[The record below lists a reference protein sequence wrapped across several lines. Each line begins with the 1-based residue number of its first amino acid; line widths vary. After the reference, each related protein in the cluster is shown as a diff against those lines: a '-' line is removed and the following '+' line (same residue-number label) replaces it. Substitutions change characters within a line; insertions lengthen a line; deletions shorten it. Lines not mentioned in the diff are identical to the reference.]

1 MAPRN
6 FIVMIL
12 NRLVL
17 NLVLCILIC
26 GTVRSEDRSSMTKD
40 NKSSTENLRDKD
52 DSYWKEKL
60 SPEQFSVCREAG
72 TERPFTG
79 RYWDEK
85 KPGMYYCSACGA
97 KLFSSDTKYDSGSG
111 WPSFYDVA
119 DKNAVELKR
128 DSSHGM
134 TRTEVICKS
143 CGAHLGHV
151 FDDGPR
157 DKTGKRYCINS
168 VSLIHEKDKK

>member
-1 MAPRN
+1 MVPKLVNKIIIYIASLLMFYGAAIAEEKVAMSKDTPTAPTESLRN
-6 FIVMIL
+6 
-12 NRLVL
+12 
-17 NLVLCILIC
+17 
-26 GTVRSEDRSSMTKD
+26 KD
-40 NKSSTENLRDKD
+40 E
-52 DSYWKEKL
+52 SYWKDKL

-79 RYWDEK
+79 KYWDEK
-85 KPGMYYCSACGA
+85 RPGMYYCSACGA
-97 KLFSSDTKYDSGSG
+97 QLFSSDTKYDSGSG

-119 DKNAVELKR
+119 DPNAVELKR
-128 DSSHGM
+128 DTTHGM
-134 TRTEVICKS
+134 IRTEVICKK

-168 VSLIHEKDKK
+168 VSLMHEKDKK

>member
-1 MAPRN
+1 MESIISGRLILKVAVLLSI
-6 FIVMIL
+6 FYICQTAKAEETSVMS
-12 NRLVL
+12 NSK
-17 NLVLCILIC
+17 NNS
-26 GTVRSEDRSSMTKD
+26 SED
-40 NKSSTENLRDKD
+40 LRQKD
-52 DSYWKEKL
+52 DSYWKDKL

-79 RYWDEK
+79 KYWDEK
-85 KPGMYYCSACGA
+85 RPGMYYCSACGA
-97 KLFSSDTKYDSGSG
+97 KLFSSETKYDSGSG

-128 DSSHGM
+128 DISHGM
-134 TRTEVICKS
+134 IRTEVICKK

-157 DKTGKRYCINS
+157 ETTGKRYCINS
-168 VSLIHEKDKK
+168 VSLLHEKDKK

>member
-1 MAPRN
+1 MART
-6 FIVMIL
+6 IIK
-12 NRLVL
+12 R
-17 NLVLCILIC
+17 ILIPFISIFIIY
-26 GTVRSEDRSSMTKD
+26 GISIAEENTPMTNDKNTTASDELRSKD
-40 NKSSTENLRDKD
+40 N
-52 DSYWKEKL
+52 SYWKEKL

-79 RYWDEK
+79 KYWDEK
-85 KPGMYYCSACGA
+85 RPGMYYCSACGA

-128 DSSHGM
+128 DISHGM
-134 TRTEVICKS
+134 IRTEVICKK

-151 FDDGPR
+151 FDDGP
-157 DKTGKRYCINS
+157 KETTGKRYCINS
-168 VSLIHEKDKK
+168 VSLMHEQDKK

>member
-1 MAPRN
+1 MAKTVIKRTLIPLISI
-6 FIVMIL
+6 FIIYGITIAEE
-12 NRLVL
+12 N
-17 NLVLCILIC
+17 
-26 GTVRSEDRSSMTKD
+26 TSMTKD
-40 NKSSTENLRDKD
+40 TQASSSEDLRQKD
-52 DSYWKEKL
+52 DSYWKDKM
-60 SPEQFSVCREAG
+60 SPEQFAVCRESS

-79 RYWDEK
+79 KYWDEK

-128 DSSHGM
+128 DISHGM
-134 TRTEVICKS
+134 IRTEVICKK

-151 FDDGPR
+151 FDDGP
-157 DKTGKRYCINS
+157 KETTGKRYCINS
-168 VSLIHEKDKK
+168 VSLLHEKDKK

>member
-1 MAPRN
+1 MFYGAAIAEEKVAMSKDTPT
-6 FIVMIL
+6 
-12 NRLVL
+12 NR
-17 NLVLCILIC
+17 
-26 GTVRSEDRSSMTKD
+26 
-40 NKSSTENLRDKD
+40 TESLRDKD
-52 DSYWKEKL
+52 DSYWKDKL

-79 RYWDEK
+79 KYWDEK
-85 KPGMYYCSACGA
+85 RPGMYYCSACGA
-97 KLFSSDTKYDSGSG
+97 QLFSSDTKYDSGSG

-119 DKNAVELKR
+119 DPNAVELKR
-128 DSSHGM
+128 DTTHGM
-134 TRTEVICKS
+134 IRTEVICKK

-168 VSLIHEKDKK
+168 VSLMHEKDKK